1 MSTAEVPLALYVHF
15 PWCARK
21 CPYCDFNSHVRDGA
35 LPEAAYVDALLR
47 DLDAECATLASPRPL
62 VSLFLGGG
70 TPSLFSPAAIARL
83 LAGIRARLAFAADVE
98 ITLEANPGTVD
109 ERHFAGYREAGVN
122 RLSIG
127 VQSFDDAMLHAL
139 GRIHDGAR
147 ARLAI
152 GNAQRAGFTRINVDL
167 MHGLPGQDDAA
178 AVADLR
184 HALDTGV
191 EHLSWYQLTIEPN
204 TVFHRRPPALPDDDA
219 LGSIEDAG
227 FAALAQAGFAR
238 YEVSAWSRPGC
249 ASRHNL
255 NYWRFGDYLA
265 IGAGAHGKV
274 STRDDAGVLHIERY
288 QKSRTPDDYLADQAR
303 RQPRSLAAGDRI
315 LEFMLNALRLRD
327 GVAEGTFVAHTGL
340 PVAAIA
346 PTLAA
351 LRARGLLR
359 DDRIGTTDLGYRHLD
374 SVVAEFLPDEEA
386 GEAG

>member
-1 MSTAEVPLALYVHF
+1 LSTVPLALYAHF

-70 TPSLFSPAAIARL
+70 TPSLFSPSAIARL
-83 LAGIRARLAFAADVE
+83 LAGIRARLAFTDDVE

-109 ERHFAGYREAGVN
+109 ERHFAGYRDAGVN

-127 VQSFDDAMLHAL
+127 VQSFDDAKLQAL

-147 ARLAI
+147 ASLAI

-167 MHGLPGQDDAA
+167 MHGLPGQDDDA
-178 AVADLR
+178 AVADLQR
-184 HALDTGV
+184 ALDAGV
-191 EHLSWYQLTIEPN
+191 EHISWYQLTIEPN
-204 TVFHRRPPALPDDDA
+204 TVFHRRPPVLPDDDA

-227 FAALAQAGFAR
+227 FAVLEAAGFSR

-274 STRDDAGVLHIERY
+274 STRDHDSTLHIERY

-303 RQPRSLAAGDRI
+303 RQPRALSADDRV

-327 GVAEGTFVAHTGL
+327 GVPAQAFVDHTGL
-340 PVAAIA
+340 GLESVT

-359 DDRIGTTDLGYRHLD
+359 EDRIGTTDLGYRHLD
-374 SVVAEFLPDEEA
+374 SVVAEFLPDEEV